1 MEVGTVLK
9 LLDIMSRALPV
20 LLALSGIIAFV
31 FREWIKKWIEAHFR
45 KTVDSELE
53 LLRSQLSESLE
64 SKKATLAKELAIQ
77 TETLKA
83 QLTSSL
89 EREKRAL
96 DEEFRRKAKLFDQR
110 SAFYEAFSTGYGAV
124 IVELHAL
131 NGDYYNVLKEY
142 PDLLAQL
149 RKTYLARAHSML
161 MQADQNLK
169 PHDPYVDSQMNKRI
183 AKLFSDLSRFMA
195 DDARD
200 KIRLDE
206 LASEMSLIEVTL
218 RDELLSDRP

>member
-64 SKKATLAKELAIQ
+64 GKKATLAKELAIQ

-83 QLTSSL
+83 QLDWSPILRQTV
-89 EREKRAL
+89 KTH
-96 DEEFRRKAKLFDQR
+96 F
-110 SAFYEAFSTGYGAV
+110 SANGELSHGIVAQAV
-124 IVELHAL
+124 HA
-131 NGDYYNVLKEY
+131 GV
-142 PDLLAQL
+142 
-149 RKTYLARAHSML
+149 
-161 MQADQNLK
+161 
-169 PHDPYVDSQMNKRI
+169 
-183 AKLFSDLSRFMA
+183 
-195 DDARD
+195 
-200 KIRLDE
+200 
-206 LASEMSLIEVTL
+206 
-218 RDELLSDRP
+218 